1 MPDKVKDELMEL
13 AKYIKNNFEHNKKSG
28 EYTLKEG
35 ALPVQDIVSKITSIL
50 DNITRIKQSKM
61 VRDIQ
66 DGKPKDSSKRN
77 EKVKEALKNLHLA
90 DIILTMEN
98 KTNVSGLIKKVEMHG
113 GVVSKAKSM
122 DNEFSSGEGSMSRSS
137 SHSSD
142 GDKLL
147 KKEEQYPRRSP
158 RR

>member
-1 MPDKVKDELMEL
+1 MPDKVKDELIEL

-50 DNITRIKQSKM
+50 DNITTIKQNKM

-66 DGKPKDSSKRN
+66 GGKQKDSSKRN
-77 EKVKEALKNLHLA
+77 EKVKAALKNLHLA

-113 GVVSKAKSM
+113 GVSSKAKSR
-122 DNEFSSGEGSMSRSS
+122 DEEFSSGEGSISRSNS
-137 SHSSD
+137 SNSVDSD
-142 GDKLL
+142 RLL
-147 KKEEQYPRRSP
+147 KHKSP
-158 RR
+158 RRR